1 MWALK
6 TWFPDSFLAAVTLL
20 LMIDQTLCLRNV
32 SVTIP
37 TAVKRS
43 DNAILICNYDIE
55 NDTLYSVK
63 WYRGRREFYR
73 YTPKE
78 NPAWKIFSLTNPGIN
93 VDINHSNASHVWLS
107 KVALAISGKYA
118 CEVSADAPSFHT
130 LVSFGEMCV
139 VELPTQ
145 RPIITGIH
153 SRYRLGDNIDG
164 NCSLDY
170 TKPAANLTWWINDIQ
185 VPPNY
190 SRIYRTQ
197 KHEAEQLESA
207 VLEINFVV
215 TLQHF
220 IKGRLKLK
228 CSARIYRIYHGEAEK
243 YVEEDKPRI
252 MASGR
257 SPETYPFDRN
267 NDEFDESNDENG
279 LYLTRY
285 NEYASSSAWKEKPT
299 FLWLLINGF
308 LLSYWRTA
316 KFSKEI
322 ILYKLTSKFILCK
335 KSFAVVVLVCETAGK
350 LTGSVMNARHTL
362 ARNYY
367 KTLNISRHQR

>member
-1 MWALK
+1 
-6 TWFPDSFLAAVTLL
+6 
-20 LMIDQTLCLRNV
+20 QTLCLRNV

-93 VDINHSNASHVWLS
+93 VDGERVDGDGSNDEVIEDISINSPPVESPIDILNNRW
-107 KVALAISGKYA
+107 SGFII
-118 CEVSADAPSFHT
+118 PR
-130 LVSFGEMCV
+130 GIQ
-139 VELPTQ
+139 LPTQ

>member
-1 MWALK
+1 MSVRASVL
-6 TWFPDSFLAAVTLL
+6 
-20 LMIDQTLCLRNV
+20 IDDLTLCLRNV

-37 TAVKRS
+37 AAVKRS

-93 VDINHSNASHVWLS
+93 VDQLKCIQCLTWYTGTCVDY
-107 KVALAISGKYA
+107 I
-118 CEVSADAPSFHT
+118 C
-130 LVSFGEMCV
+130 MCMRTRIIIKQKFIE
-139 VELPTQ
+139 ELPTQ

-153 SRYRLGDNIDG
+153 SRYRLGDIING

-190 SRIYRTQ
+190 LRIYDKQ
-197 KHEAEQLESA
+197 KHEGEQLESV

-228 CSARIYRIYHGEAEK
+228 CSARIYRIYHGETEK
-243 YVEEDKPRI
+243 YIEEDKPRI

-257 SPETYPFDRN
+257 SPEMYPFDHN
-267 NDEFDESNDENG
+267 NDEFDETNDENG

-285 NEYASSSAWKEKPT
+285 NGK
-299 FLWLLINGF
+299 ING
-308 LLSYWRTA
+308 L
-316 KFSKEI
+316 
-322 ILYKLTSKFILCK
+322 
-335 KSFAVVVLVCETAGK
+335 
-350 LTGSVMNARHTL
+350 
-362 ARNYY
+362 
-367 KTLNISRHQR
+367 